1 MRSLLMAF
9 LISAAYRSAVASP
22 ANAEL
27 SSISSQSEDTPHARA
42 VQKARAR
49 SACGTNPRIGGGMR
63 KTAVVCAVALMAIPL
78 LGVAAAAL
86 IIEYSPL
93 TW

>member
-1 MRSLLMAF
+1 
-9 LISAAYRSAVASP
+9 
-22 ANAEL
+22 
-27 SSISSQSEDTPHARA
+27 
-42 VQKARAR
+42 
-49 SACGTNPRIGGGMR
+49 MR

-78 LGVAAAAL
+78 LGVAAAVL